1 MITVPTP
8 LFQVGHSLRALLHAI
23 ARLCAFICSERF
35 TRAQL
40 QLVDLLGTLYPLGV
54 GLAAQLS
61 VAA

>member
-8 LFQVGHSLRALLHAI
+8 LSRLGHPFRALLRAI
-23 ARLCAFICSERF
+23 ARLCSFIGSERF

-40 QLVDLLGTLYPLGV
+40 QMVDLLCTLYPLGV
-54 GLAAQLS
+54 GLTAHLS